1 MENRPGKYARPIR
14 IFQTRDFRT
23 LGKCYRLLFEN
34 VDIMRAFRERTQLI
48 AAPHF
53 LSTKLLLR
61 MRREDRATTLA
72 CMDQPQVLRPVFSRV
87 CEDALAITC
96 HDDIDSRAGRSL
108 DRTRL
113 PARATA
119 VDDRAACTVVFTNCC
134 NSIAR
139 ATGSGFYLR
148 RAHEER

>member
-61 MRREDRATTLA
+61 MRRENRAA
-72 CMDQPQVLRPVFSRV
+72 AVASMDQSQVLRQLFAPHGQ
-87 CEDALAITC
+87 DAV
-96 HDDIDSRAGRSL
+96 
-108 DRTRL
+108 
-113 PARATA
+113 ATA
-119 VDDRAACTVVFTNCC
+119 CYRGGCSFAGDRK
-134 NSIAR
+134 
-139 ATGSGFYLR
+139 
-148 RAHEER
+148 